1 MIDSNHTT
9 DDAPAEW
16 DRYGDLL
23 RKQPAPA
30 MSRERSAE
38 LLASIHTTISAPP
51 KKLGWTSRW
60 VLVPAASVI
69 TAIVVLLLASISAP
83 EQAPEAKMGA
93 PAVVKESQE
102 RPRQQRRSTRNRL
115 PEPSIPATPL
125 PAAVDSA
132 LLPKAGPIPPLVDPV
147 GPGGSRAPRSNAS
160 RQGGAPAHPQAAQ
173 P

>member
-1 MIDSNHTT
+1 MIDPNHTT

-16 DRYGDLL
+16 DRYADLL
-23 RKQPAPA
+23 RAQPAPA
-30 MSRERSAE
+30 LSRERSAE

-69 TAIVVLLLASISAP
+69 TAVVVLLLASISAP
-83 EQAPEAKMGA
+83 EQAPQSKAGA
-93 PAVVKESQE
+93 PAVVRESQE
-102 RPRQQRRSTRNRL
+102 RPRQQRRPARNRL

-132 LLPKAGPIPPLVDPV
+132 VLPKTGPIPPLVDPV
-147 GPGGSRAPRSNAS
+147 GPGGSRAPRSTAA
-160 RQGGAPAHPQAAQ
+160 RQGTSPAHPSAAQ